1 MLFLTL
7 DVDAVEAPSIGD
19 LCFTNQAGRPFFFV
33 RLEPPPTSELLELR
47 AWCRQR
53 EREKNTD
60 VGFRTEWPYR
70 VTCRTFPFWIIPH
83 RLFAKTA
90 SGECARRV
98 SRKACPRYWHL
109 VAYGCECAGVRV
121 WESSRG
127 TAWVF
132 ARVDLYSVFVKF
144 CEWRGYGKRT
154 IKHAVPDSDA
164 RAAIICIKMCVLSVC
179 EGGRTVHTVR
189 LCACLCLNVRVCVS
203 ASVHNISHTILLQ
216 YFYTSGRTVSCIIVS
231 LNLGKKNPNVYLIV
245 LFFVAE
251 KTVQKGVQQTLS
263 SSHFLISL
271 SSVFFKNGM

>member
-1 MLFLTL
+1 M
-7 DVDAVEAPSIGD
+7 PSVHVVPHLRCRRSRSSFYWWPLLYQPGWET
-19 LCFTNQAGRPFFFV
+19 FFRQAGASSH
-33 RLEPPPTSELLELR
+33 LCALR
-47 AWCRQR
+47 IRSLVQT
-53 EREKNTD
+53 EREKKTTD

-90 SGECARRV
+90 SGVCARRV

-109 VAYGCECAGVRV
+109 VAYGCEC
-121 WESSRG
+121 ESSKG
-127 TAWVF
+127 TVWVF

-144 CEWRGYGKRT
+144 CEWLRGYGKRT

-164 RAAIICIKMCVLSVC
+164 RAAIICIKTSVLSVC
-179 EGGRTVHTVR
+179 EGVGRYIQCNCVHV
-189 LCACLCLNVRVCVS
+189 CASTCACVS

-231 LNLGKKNPNVYLIV
+231 LNLGKRNPNVYLIV